1 MSHSSSITVSGG
13 DRCRLEALVSDGGA
27 SRRHMRRAEVILL
40 AADGMTVSDILRRTR
55 RSKVFVLKWQERF
68 SEQGFEGLLHNKR
81 AFSRNKAEIAQQG
94 KALMLMGSM
103 VEASSWNRSLRNS
116 VLSEL
121 TRIERQLADVSE
133 RLQLMEGRSIQQLSY
148 YGCINGSSKTNLRF
162 PDDDENSFAA
172 HVAFGMSKFR
182 VNN

>member
-1 MSHSSSITVSGG
+1 
-13 DRCRLEALVSDGGA
+13 
-27 SRRHMRRAEVILL
+27 MRRAEVILL

-103 VEASSWNRSLRNS
+103 AEASSWNRSLRNS

-133 RLQLMEGRSIQQLSY
+133 RLQLMEGRSFQQLSY
-148 YGCINGSSKTNLRF
+148 YGCIKGSSKTNRRF